1 MKNQLLSSQDLYLL
15 GEGNFLKSYEKFGCT
30 LSENGAYFSVWAPNA
45 SEIAVVGDFNSWDPS
60 RNQMFSLESSGVW
73 STYVEGVKEFDHYK
87 FVITNRATGEIFE
100 KNDPY
105 AKYSEIRPKSASL
118 AYDNTKYQWNDSE
131 WQNQTKNFYKSPA
144 NIYEIHLGSWQHYSD
159 NYPFFGVTY
168 KQLAETLPAYLN
180 DMGFTHLELLPI
192 TEHPFD
198 GSWGY
203 QTTGYFSPTSRYGEP
218 RDLMFLIDAL
228 HQANI
233 SVILDWVP
241 AHFATDSYSLHR
253 FDGTY
258 LYEHA
263 DPKKGFH
270 PDWGTYIFNLGRKE
284 VENFLISNALYWLDV
299 FHIDGL
305 RIDAVASMLYLD
317 YSRKDGEWIP
327 NEYGGRE
334 NIESLEFFK
343 KLNSIIGQKHPEA
356 VIIAEESTAWP
367 KVTKPVIDGGLGF
380 GCKWNMG
387 WMNDTLEYFSKDPIY
402 RSFEHNQVTFSFSYT
417 HTENYILP
425 LSHDEVVHG
434 KGSLINKLPGDEWQK
449 FANLRLLYTYMY
461 AHPGKNLLFMGSE
474 LASYQEWSH
483 ERSLDWSLLNHDSHK
498 GIQRI
503 VKDLNH
509 LAIRENALQ
518 ELDFDPSGFSWIS
531 GEDNKNSVISFLRRS
546 KKETILCMMNFT
558 PVPRID
564 YEVGIPFE
572 GEWEEIFNSDS
583 YIYGGSN
590 KGNLGLLNSQNIP
603 KHGHNASLKLTLPP
617 LSGILL
623 KAKNQKNL
631 GK

>member
-1 MKNQLLSSQDLYLL
+1 MHTHLLTPHDLFLL
-15 GEGNFLKSYEKFGCT
+15 GEGNFLKSYEKLGCT
-30 LSENGAYFSVWAPNA
+30 LTETGAYFSTWAPNA
-45 SEIAVVGDFNSWDPS
+45 SEISVVGDFNSWDIS
-60 RNQMFSLESSGVW
+60 KNKLSSLESSGVW
-73 STYVEGVKEFDHYK
+73 STFIEGVKEFDHYK
-87 FVITNRATGEIFE
+87 FIITNRDTGEMLE

-105 AKYSEIRPKSASL
+105 AHYTEIRPKSASL
-118 AYDNTKYQWNDSE
+118 AYNISNYSWNDAK
-131 WQNQTKNFYKSPA
+131 WNNNQKNFYRNPA
-144 NIYEIHLGSWQHYSD
+144 NIYEIHLGSWRHFNGD
-159 NYPFFGVTY
+159 YPFYGVTY
-168 KQLAETLPAYLN
+168 KKLAETLPCYLK
-180 DMGFTHLELLPI
+180 DMGFTHLELIPI

-218 RDLMFLIDAL
+218 RDLMYLIDTL
-228 HQANI
+228 HQEGI
-233 SVILDWVP
+233 GVILDWVP

-270 PDWGTYIFNLGRKE
+270 PDWGTFIFNLGRKE

-317 YSRKDGEWIP
+317 YSREQGDWIP
-327 NEYGGRE
+327 NQYGGRE
-334 NIESLEFFK
+334 NLESLEFFK
-343 KLNSIIGQKHPEA
+343 KLNSIIGQKYPDA

-367 KVTKPVIDGGLGF
+367 KVTKPVVDGGLGF

-387 WMNDTLEYFSKDPIY
+387 WMNDTLKYFSKDPIY
-402 RSFEHNQVTFSFSYT
+402 RSFEHNNVTFSFSYT

-434 KGSLINKLPGDEWQK
+434 KGSLLNKMPGDEWQK

-461 AHPGKNLLFMGSE
+461 AHPGKKLLFMGSE
-474 LASYQEWSH
+474 LASHSEWSH
-483 ERSLDWSLLNHDSHK
+483 ERSLDWWLLDHEPHQ

-503 VKDLNH
+503 VKDLNY
-509 LAIRENALQ
+509 LAINETALH
-518 ELDFDPSGFSWIS
+518 ELDFESSGFKWVS
-531 GEDNKNSVISFLRRS
+531 GEDNKNSAISFLRFS
-546 KKETILCMMNFT
+546 SQDTILCLMNFT

-564 YEVGIPFE
+564 YEVGVPLA
-572 GEWEEIFNSDS
+572 GEWKEIFNSDS

-590 KGNLGLLNSQNIP
+590 KGNLGLIKSQDRSM
-603 KHGHNASLKLTLPP
+603 HGFEKSLKLTLPP

-623 KAKNQKNL
+623 IGPKTH
-631 GK
+631 